1 MSTMN
6 RRAILAGT
14 AALPAIVIPAAA
26 QCVLAPDPVFAAIEA
41 HKAAQAAF
49 VAAIDAAGPHDDPP
63 ASFNHVEADAAR
75 AMILTVPTTLPGLA
89 ALVAHIHH
97 CEDTGCEIHS
107 LSMHETSSSEEDI
120 LSQGY
125 GAFLR
130 TIDTALASLVQS

>member
-14 AALPAIVIPAAA
+14 AALPTIAIATAA
-26 QCVLAPDPVFAAIEA
+26 QCVLAPDPVFAVIEA

-63 ASFNHVEADAAR
+63 ASFSHAEADAAR
-75 AMILTVPTTLPGLA
+75 TMILTVPTTLPGLA

-97 CEDTGCEIHS
+97 CEDTGCEIHN
-107 LSMHETSSSEEDI
+107 LNMRDGNE
-120 LSQGY
+120 Y
-125 GAFLR
+125 GTGSITLLQ
-130 TIDTALASLVQS
+130 TIDTALASLVRS